1 MILIF
6 DLWSQDHCQWS
17 WSFWG
22 DLLITNNDL
31 DLWSRSKIKWSFTSL
46 VSAHSDS
53 SDRLE
58 GPVGAADGVTVCHY
72 LRLPENLPPPLVR
85 QVRIAALVHRPFS
98 ESTDNLGGR
107 GRRTEARQ
115 EFFSPAV
122 WPLLRFATTNRTVP
136 PDIHSLLP
144 SVASSPRWTLAFF
157 KSHSKVRWLKSTRP
171 PCVTQPKMA

>member
-6 DLWSQDHCQWS
+6 DLDQKLS
-17 WSFWG
+17 
-22 DLLITNNDL
+22 DLLQVWFLPTLI
-31 DLWSRSKIKWSFTSL
+31 L
-46 VSAHSDS
+46 VTVLK
-53 SDRLE
+53 DRL
-58 GPVGAADGVTVCHY
+58 A
-72 LRLPENLPPPLVR
+72 LPMVWQYVIIYVFLKTFLLLSFGKFGSPPSSVP
-85 QVRIAALVHRPFS
+85 PFS
-98 ESTDNLGGR
+98 ESTDNQGGR